1 MSPSIS
7 DTKPSVLIL
16 GGLQDGHAR
25 ALLAYLVPS
34 ITDPAQQS
42 ARHIR
47 LVDKY
52 LCLPQ
57 DDAYT
62 TYMDSECQKVL
73 KAGESIGVEYLQANL
88 LVASSRSKAFTLPE
102 QYRAESGGGGSETYD
117 YVFDFTGETDYNAE
131 EGVHIERTGRLL
143 PELGRVAAAMG
154 VKAYVRE
161 LPALYHSDNKKP
173 LKEGE
178 GKPFSMR
185 SKWVHE
191 GVRAMAAL
199 PDLNI
204 VVARP
209 ALLYGP
215 YAVDGYAPRLLI
227 GEIYKYI
234 GERMEHLW
242 SSELRLHTIHTHDFA
257 AGLWALAGWMSGLGR
272 AAAEGY
278 ANPIPCLLPAA
289 EQLPAG
295 MPARDQLVKA
305 PFFNLVDD
313 GDTTQG
319 LMASIAEKVVGVK
332 VGFYN
337 KVVCQFA
344 KLNMI
349 DVIEDVNEK
358 HCEPWPEMLSKSNP
372 PITNTPFTP
381 NLPRALLTKN
391 HIAFDG
397 SKIKEIVGFKVNFP
411 EMTEEV
417 IRDQVQK
424 FILDGVWPNAPPKKS
439 S

>member
-1 MSPSIS
+1 MSPSDS
-7 DTKPSVLIL
+7 STKPSVLIL

-34 ITDPAQQS
+34 ISDPAQQL

-62 TYMDSECQKVL
+62 TYMDSECQKIL

-88 LVASSRSKAFTLPE
+88 LVASSRSKAFTLP
-102 QYRAESGGGGSETYD
+102 QPYQTGSGSGSGEETYD

-242 SSELRLHTIHTHDFA
+242 SADLRLHTIHIHDFA
-257 AGLWALAGWMSGLGR
+257 AGLWALAGWMSKLGR
-272 AAAEGY
+272 AAAEAH
-278 ANPIPCLLPAA
+278 ANPIPCLLPAT
-289 EQLPAG
+289 EDLPAG
-295 MPARDQLVKA
+295 MPARDQLVKV

-319 LMASIAEKVVGVK
+319 LMASLAEKVVGVK

-337 KVVCQFA
+337 KVICQFA

-358 HCEPWPEMLSKSNP
+358 HCEPWPEMLSKSTP

-381 NLPRALLTKN
+381 NLPAALLSKH

-397 SKIKEIVGFKVNFP
+397 SKVKELIGFQLKFP
-411 EMTEEV
+411 SMTEEV

-424 FILDGVWPNAPPKKS
+424 FIADGIWPNAPPKKS
-439 S
+439 

>member
-1 MSPSIS
+1 MSPSQ
-7 DTKPSVLIL
+7 L
-16 GGLQDGHAR
+16 GHEAVGLDPRYRTTSGLQDGHAR

-34 ITDPAQQS
+34 VSDLAQHS
-42 ARHIR
+42 ASHIR

-57 DDAYT
+57 EDAYT
-62 TYMDSECQKVL
+62 AYMDSECQKIL

-102 QYRAESGGGGSETYD
+102 QYRKENGGTTYD

-143 PELGRVAAAMG
+143 PELGRVAASMG

-242 SSELRLHTIHTHDFA
+242 SPDLRLHTIHTYDFA
-257 AGLWALAGWMSGLGR
+257 AGLWALAEWMSKLGR
-272 AAAEGY
+272 GSTGAHSDS
-278 ANPIPCLLPAA
+278 IPCLLP
-289 EQLPAG
+289 
-295 MPARDQLVKA
+295 
-305 PFFNLVDD
+305 
-313 GDTTQG
+313 
-319 LMASIAEKVVGVK
+319 IVGVK
-332 VGFYN
+332 VGFHN
-337 KVVCQFA
+337 KVICQFA

-358 HCEPWPEMLSKSNP
+358 HCEPWPEMLSKSSP
-372 PITNTPFTP
+372 PITNTPFMP
-381 NLPRALLTKN
+381 NLPKSLLTKN

-397 SKIKEIVGFKVNFP
+397 TKMKEVIGFKLKFP
-411 EMTEEV
+411 SMTEEV
-417 IRDQVQK
+417 IRDQVDK
-424 FILDGVWPNAPPKKS
+424 FIADGVWPNAPPKKS
-439 S
+439 